1 MLSCLLAR
9 SQAYII
15 FLKDAVSKRPL
26 HLLNTGPEETD
37 ELSEGAEI
45 SKINLKKDVEVGLV
59 YVESAAAPIGEGS
72 TKEQKLKKTI

>member
-1 MLSCLLAR
+1 
-9 SQAYII
+9 
-15 FLKDAVSKRPL
+15 L